1 MACLVC
7 HSARLAPLY
16 TGVRDHYGVASGTF
30 AFLRCDECGSA
41 TLDPLPT
48 AARLATLYAHDYTFK
63 PGAVGEAR
71 PRAWVAGLEWRLFY
85 RRGYAARLRIIRALT
100 GVGTGRVLEVGCGS
114 GLFLRFLRDA
124 GYGVEGIDTSK
135 TDVDYAR
142 ERFGLE
148 VRAGSLETV
157 TLPVDAYDL
166 ALLVYV
172 MEHMPDPYD
181 ALARIKRT
189 LKPGGWVVLGLPVID
204 SGQARLLGARW
215 SAVTEA
221 PRHVLLP
228 SFDGAIR
235 LLVDAGFRDITAAP
249 SPALENAGHVAL
261 SWLPGAAT
269 PLTAGHSAAGAL
281 LRRLAGG
288 FLLGPALL
296 VAWAERWPR
305 GRAGTMFFCGR
316 K

>member
-7 HSARLAPLY
+7 RSTRLTPLY
-16 TGVRDHYGVASGTF
+16 TGVRDHYGVATETF
-30 AFLRCDECGSA
+30 TFLQCGECGSA
-41 TLDPLPT
+41 TLDPLPS
-48 AARLATLYAHDYTFK
+48 AERLAGLYTHDYTFK
-63 PGAVGEAR
+63 PRGSWLAA
-71 PRAWVAGLEWRLFY
+71 LEWRLFY
-85 RRGYAARLRIIRALT
+85 KRGYASRLRIIRALT
-100 GVGTGRVLEVGCGS
+100 GVDSGRVLEVGCGS
-114 GLFLRFLRDA
+114 GLFLRFLREA
-124 GYGVEGIDTSK
+124 GYAVEGLETSK

-148 VRAGSLETV
+148 VRAGSLETAA
-157 TLPVDAYDL
+157 LPAAAYDL

-172 MEHMPDPYD
+172 MEHMPDPHD
-181 ALARIKRT
+181 ALARIHRA
-189 LKPGGWVVLGLPVID
+189 LRPGGRVVLGLPVVD

-228 SFDGAIR
+228 SFEGARR
-235 LLVDAGFRDITAAP
+235 LLAAAGFRDVAAAP
-249 SPALENAGHVAL
+249 SPALENAGHVVL
-261 SWLPGAAT
+261 SWLPGAST
-269 PLTAGHSAAGAL
+269 PLTAPRSTARAL
-281 LRRLAGG
+281 LRRVAGG
-288 FLLGPALL
+288 LLLGPALL